1 MAGQARRR
9 YPGPPGEL
17 HALVLAGGF
26 GRRLE
31 PLTRR
36 LFGEAIPKQF
46 CRFEEGR
53 SLLQQTL
60 DRLAPLTPATR
71 TTIVVDQSQL
81 HRATAQLHGYRG
93 VTLEAQPSD
102 RGTAAGVLL
111 PLRSIAARAPDA
123 VVVIAAS
130 DHGVRDEA
138 RFVVAL
144 RRAESAVRSEPR
156 RIVLLGAAA
165 EAPTT
170 DYGWIVRGEPIATA
184 DGSETGDLD
193 RVARFVEKPPVDLAH
208 LLHRSGTALWNT
220 MVLVGTATALLD
232 AFARELPELAEAMA
246 ALPRR
251 AGGEGR
257 FAAAYATLPTANF
270 SADVLG
276 RAAELAVVTLPADVG
291 WTDLGTEQR
300 MLDWLARTA
309 PTTAQRGSE
318 LVAQEA

>member
-1 MAGQARRR
+1 MAAQARRR
-9 YPGPPGEL
+9 LTGTPGEL

-46 CRFEEGR
+46 CRFEGGR

-60 DRLAPLTPATR
+60 ERLAPLVPAARMTV
-71 TTIVVDQSQL
+71 VVDQSQL
-81 HRATAQLHGYRG
+81 HRATAQLHGWCDARIE
-93 VTLEAQPSD
+93 VQPCD
-102 RGTAAGVLL
+102 RGTAVGVLL

-123 VVVIAAS
+123 LVLIAAS

-138 RFVVAL
+138 CFRAVL
-144 RRAESAVRSEPR
+144 RRAEEAVRRHSG
-156 RIVLLGAAA
+156 RIVLLGAQA

-170 DYGWIVRGEPIATA
+170 DYGWIVHGAPVGDAAPGE
-184 DGSETGDLD
+184 LD
-193 RVARFVEKPPVDLAH
+193 QVVRFVEKPLADLAH
-208 LLHRSGTALWNT
+208 LLHRSGTASWNT
-220 MVLVGTATALLD
+220 MVLVGSAATLLA
-232 AFARELPELAEAMA
+232 AFARELPELTAAMD

-257 FAAAYATLPTANF
+257 FAAAYAALPVANF

-276 RAAELAVVTLPADVG
+276 RANELAVVTLPTEVG
-291 WTDLGTEQR
+291 WTDLGTEPR
-300 MLDWLARTA
+300 MLEWMAQSA
-309 PTTAQRGSE
+309 PRAAAPAGL
-318 LVAQEA
+318 LVTQEA